1 MITAITAAIVAYCVV
16 AETPELVTLVI
27 VDVFAA
33 AGLTSARG
41 SN

>member
-16 AETPELVTLVI
+16 AETPELVTVVI
-27 VDVFAA
+27 VDVLAV
-33 AGLTSARG
+33 SALASERG